1 MVSGCSFTPL
11 ASSLLACFRG
21 FDLDRV
27 LGGPGG
33 RDTQKDAYLGLSSE
47 CTLPL
52 VAGGRRAADRLAK
65 LRDGSI
71 GWFALGHPFDPNLGG
86 FRGRKARHR

>member
-1 MVSGCSFTPL
+1 L
-11 ASSLLACFRG
+11 AVPARLKLLACFRG

-52 VAGGRRAADRLAK
+52 VAGGRRAADRLAE

-71 GWFALGHPFDPNLGG
+71 GSFALGDPLSPNFSG
-86 FRGRKARHR
+86 FRGR